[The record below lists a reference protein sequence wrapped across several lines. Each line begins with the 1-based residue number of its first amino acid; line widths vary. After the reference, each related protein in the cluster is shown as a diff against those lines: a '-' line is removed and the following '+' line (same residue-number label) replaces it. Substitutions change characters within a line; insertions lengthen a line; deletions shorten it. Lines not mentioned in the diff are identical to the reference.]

1 MNQEMLER
9 MSLNEILAIDI
20 YLLHSSDQLLLY
32 RELIWR
38 LRPMVFSS
46 RADKVIRKVELA
58 ESILCRK
65 LELFDKIMNFN
76 GNDGVDYTD
85 D

>member
-20 YLLHSSDQLLLY
+20 YLLHSSDQLLLH

-38 LRPMVFSS
+38 LRPMVFSP
-46 RADKVIRKVELA
+46 RADKVIRKVELT
-58 ESILCRK
+58 ELTLCRK
-65 LELFDKIMNFN
+65 LELFDKILNFN
-76 GNDGVDYTD
+76 GSDGVDYTD

>member
-20 YLLHSSDQLLLY
+20 YLLHSSDQLLLH

-46 RADKVIRKVELA
+46 RADKVIRKVELT
-58 ESILCRK
+58 ESILRRK
-65 LELFDKIMNFN
+65 LKLFDKIMNFN
-76 GNDGVDYTD
+76 GSDGVDYID